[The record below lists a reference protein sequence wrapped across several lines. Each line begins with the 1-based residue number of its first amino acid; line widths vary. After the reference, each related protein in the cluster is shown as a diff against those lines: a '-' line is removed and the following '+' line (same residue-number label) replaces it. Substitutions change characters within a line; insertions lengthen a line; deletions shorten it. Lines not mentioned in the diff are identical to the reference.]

1 MKTTYK
7 LNLDLTDYKISY
19 RETIKASAT
28 GSGRYIK
35 QSGGSG
41 FFGVVEMR
49 FEPDQSNSFSEEVF
63 GGAVPKNYFPA
74 VEKGFNEACQKGLL
88 KGYPVI
94 GVHAILTDGKY
105 HPVDSNEVAFK
116 NAAILAF
123 KDAYMKAKPVLLE
136 PIMKI
141 VVTSSSELVGDIL
154 SDLNTRRAKIVGM
167 DINSIGQQKL
177 EALVPEAEII
187 EYVNDLKSITKGR
200 AYFNREFYGYD
211 VVPSNIDVPNN
222 D

>member
-1 MKTTYK
+1 
-7 LNLDLTDYKISY
+7 
-19 RETIKASAT
+19 
-28 GSGRYIK
+28 
-35 QSGGSG
+35 
-41 FFGVVEMR
+41 MR

-177 EALVPEAEII
+177 EALVPESEII

>member
-1 MKTTYK
+1 M
-7 LNLDLTDYKISY
+7 
-19 RETIKASAT
+19 
-28 GSGRYIK
+28 
-35 QSGGSG
+35 
-41 FFGVVEMR
+41 
-49 FEPDQSNSFSEEVF
+49 
-63 GGAVPKNYFPA
+63 GGAVPKNFFPA

-94 GVHAILTDGKY
+94 GVHTILTDGKY

-177 EALVPEAEII
+177 EALVPESEII
-187 EYVNDLKSITKGR
+187 EYVNDLKSISKGR